1 MEKNPFKWPL
11 AVIAGILV
19 WCTDLFF
26 NLTAYLLWPTGD
38 FSPLTNWHSE
48 LGNSSMNTPLG
59 AQVYNCGQ
67 VFQGLAIILF
77 SGGLFVYYLGDKWK
91 DGLLKVGQFGG
102 FLLGIGLIMNGI
114 YSQDFGQAH
123 RYWTI
128 VIFVGIVLLEF
139 LVNAALLKNPKFKKS
154 IAYFGFIAGIINLL
168 IIGWFTFST
177 QSSNPYLI
185 EYIAIYTAETWLGL
199 VVINIFKNEVLS
211 ES

>member
-38 FSPLTNWHSE
+38 FSPLTNWYSD
-48 LGNSSMNTPLG
+48 LGNSSTNTPLG

-102 FLLGIGLIMNGI
+102 FLLGFGLIMNGI
-114 YSQDFGQAH
+114 ISQDFEQAH
-123 RYWTI
+123 QFWTR
-128 VIFVGIVLLEF
+128 VLFLGIVLLEF
-139 LVNAALLKNPKFKKS
+139 LVNAALLKNPEFKKS

-168 IIGWFTFST
+168 IIGGSTLSTFE
-177 QSSNPYLI
+177 PYFI
-185 EYIAIYTAETWLGL
+185 EYIAIYTAEIWLGL
-199 VVINIFKNEVLS
+199 VIINIFKNEVLS
-211 ES
+211 KE